1 MILCIDIGNTTASF
15 GVFKKS
21 APPHVHHELVRT
33 FSYLTKELTSV
44 ERELIEETYQK
55 VMVSSV
61 VPDAD
66 KLIQSIFPDAI
77 FITDKN
83 IPKIKIKTKNPSEV
97 GADRIVCS
105 YGAWKLFKD
114 NALIVD
120 FGTATTIDVI
130 LKNGEY
136 QGGLILPGLS
146 LSRDVLA
153 ERTAKLPHIDLSE
166 PPVLIGQNTVESMQ
180 SGLVHG
186 YRAMIDGLI
195 EKIEDKLKLQPK
207 KIFCGGYATLI
218 AASLKHTPDLIDPYL
233 ILKSLCDLSD
243 ILD

>member
-15 GVFKKS
+15 GVFRNK
-21 APPHVHHELVRT
+21 ELIRT
-33 FSYLTKELTSV
+33 FSYLTKELVSV
-44 ERELIEETYQK
+44 ERELMEETYQK

-61 VPDAD
+61 VPGAD
-66 KLIQSIFPDAI
+66 QLIKSIFPNAI

-120 FGTATTIDVI
+120 FGTATTIDII
-130 LKNGEY
+130 LKNGDY

-166 PPVLIGQNTVESMQ
+166 PPVLIGQTTVESMQ

-195 EKIEDKLKLQPK
+195 EKIEDKLKIKPK

-233 ILKSLCDLSD
+233 ILKSLSDLSD
-243 ILD
+243 LLN

>member
-1 MILCIDIGNTTASF
+1 M
-15 GVFKKS
+15 
-21 APPHVHHELVRT
+21 ELFT
-33 FSYLTKELTSV
+33 LDFESYWSDTVSLSKMSSIEYV
-44 ERELIEETYQK
+44 MHEETDIISCSIK
-55 VMVSSV
+55 RGDNETEV
-61 VPDAD
+61 VFGE
-66 KLIQSIFPDAI
+66 K
-77 FITDKN
+77 
-83 IPKIKIKTKNPSEV
+83 EV

-120 FGTATTIDVI
+120 FGTATTIDII
-130 LKNGEY
+130 LKNGDY

-166 PPVLIGQNTVESMQ
+166 PPVLIGQTTVESMQ

-195 EKIEDKLKLQPK
+195 EKIEDKLKIKPK

-233 ILKSLCDLSD
+233 ILKSLSDLSD
-243 ILD
+243 LLN